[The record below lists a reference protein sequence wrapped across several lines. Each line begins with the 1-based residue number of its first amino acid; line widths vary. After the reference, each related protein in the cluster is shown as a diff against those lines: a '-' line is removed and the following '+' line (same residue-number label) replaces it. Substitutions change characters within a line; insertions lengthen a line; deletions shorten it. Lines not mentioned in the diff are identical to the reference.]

1 MSEKLD
7 INSLLSLENEIKIMF
22 AISAHTQRRYS
33 EISKAQYDFAESI
46 YLYKNVKIKDF
57 KELPLTAK
65 LANYILARTDVPIWS
80 KRGMKSNSDLVEKVI
95 DRFNMDS
102 TPEVVEALSN
112 IVNLVEKIEEKYK
125 SILLLSMLSKE
136 KKELE
141 KMK

>member
-1 MSEKLD
+1 
-7 INSLLSLENEIKIMF
+7 MF

-46 YLYKNVKIKDF
+46 YLYKNTKIKDF

-65 LANYILARTDVPIWS
+65 LANYVLTRTNVPIWS
-80 KRGMKSNSDLVEKVI
+80 KRGMKNNNSLVEKVI
-95 DRFNMDS
+95 DRFNIDS

-125 SILLLSMLSKE
+125 SILLLSMLSKG